1 MSIQSII
8 DGKFL
13 SLCPAS
19 EAVAWLKGK
28 REAIRDLRFGFRGGE
43 NQHEEETLA
52 ARNDPYIDF
61 GLARYGW
68 CAKACKPVYERG
80 DHAIKCT
87 FLAYFPN
94 GGFHSIFDDKFE
106 LSEQHPD
113 GAEELQALMMN
124 RSLADKT
131 FTNCFEQKG
140 PFANLTE
147 EEFQGV
153 LYYAGD
159 NPRLSTPYD
168 DRFLDG
174 WSDYSYHS
182 VFKAAWGL
190 TETVPNT
197 PRWANV
203 LCHLLRNCEP
213 PTNFDPIPVMSRW
226 YLPEEKSDHGL
237 YLRSRLADL
246 LKANDALLK
255 SKDPALRH
263 SFYRRFNPASYPHWP
278 EFAKADEEYFLDEAL
293 WNKFLWRTADTR
305 AVLNQLCWSHPDPR
319 SNMDKPNFYNG
330 REERMREQHP
340 EFFADEDGGAR

>member
-43 NQHEEETLA
+43 NQHEEQTLA

-68 CAKACKPVYERG
+68 CAEACKPVYERG

-87 FLAYFPN
+87 FLAHFPN
-94 GGFHSIFDDKFE
+94 GGFYQFDSNTFNLADQPP
-106 LSEQHPD
+106 S
-113 GAEELQALMMN
+113 GAEELQALMTN
-124 RSLADKT
+124 TFLVDDT

-140 PFANLTE
+140 AFAELTE

-168 DRFLDG
+168 DGFLDG
-174 WSDYSYHS
+174 WSDYSYHN
-182 VFKAAWGL
+182 VFKAAWEL
-190 TETVPNT
+190 TATVPNT
-197 PRWANV
+197 RGWAMV
-203 LCHLLRNCEP
+203 LHQLLRNCEP
-213 PTNFDPIPVMSRW
+213 PPTSFDPIPVLSRW
-226 YLPEEKSDHGL
+226 HLQDDQRDDGI

-246 LKANDALLK
+246 LKADDTLLN
-255 SKDPALRH
+255 STDPALRQ
-263 SFYRRFNPASYPHWP
+263 SFYRRFNPASYPRWP
-278 EFAKADEEYFLDEAL
+278 DFAKMDEEHFLDEAL
-293 WNKFLWRTADTR
+293 WNQFLWRTTETR
-305 AVLNQLCWSHPDPR
+305 SVLRQLCWAHPDPR
-319 SNMDKPNFYNG
+319 SNLDKPNFYNG
-330 REERMREQHP
+330 REGRMREEHP
-340 EFFADEDGGAR
+340 EFFADEG